1 MLKEVSKNLIKN
13 YSSQILP
20 QMELSTNKMAL
31 IKQQTFTQNLL
42 NSASIAGHNGLPSK
56 IDSND
61 ILSSSSSSSFGF
73 FFLNR
78 TSGNVQVSHGYWSK
92 TLRLK

>member
-1 MLKEVSKNLIKN
+1 MLKEVSKDLIKN

-42 NSASIAGHNGLPSK
+42 NSASKAGHNGLAISSK
-56 IDSND
+56 CLPKL
-61 ILSSSSSSSFGF
+61 ILIIF
-73 FFLNR
+73 
-78 TSGNVQVSHGYWSK
+78 
-92 TLRLK
+92 